1 MSSKGSVTYWLGR
14 LKARDREA
22 VQKLWEGYFRR
33 LTWLARKKLQAI
45 PRSAA
50 DEEDVALSAFDSFCR
65 GIQEGRFPQLADRD
79 DLWQILVIIIQRKA
93 SNLVK
98 HERRLKRGG
107 GKIRHQSALQLGNS
121 DHGPAVFAQVLSRE
135 PDPEFVA
142 QVADECRHLLE
153 KLQEEELRSL
163 AVWKMEGYTND
174 ELAAK
179 LGRSRATVERKLGL
193 IRGIWENEF
202 AP

>member
-1 MSSKGSVTYWLGR
+1 MSSKGSVTYWLDR
-14 LKARDREA
+14 LKASDRAA

-33 LTWLARKKLQAI
+33 LTWLARKRLQAVS
-45 PRSAA
+45 RSAA

-65 GIQEGRFPQLADRD
+65 GAQEGRFPRLSDRD
-79 DLWQILVIIIQRKA
+79 DLWQVLGVIVQRKA
-93 SNLVK
+93 RNLIK

-107 GKIRHQSALQLGNS
+107 GKIRHQSALQNGDRDAGTALFG
-121 DHGPAVFAQVLSRE
+121 QVLSRE
-135 PDPEFVA
+135 PDPEFVI

-153 KLQEEELRSL
+153 KLPDEGLRSL

-193 IRGIWENEF
+193 IRGFWENES
-202 AP
+202 AT

>member
-33 LTWLARKKLQAI
+33 LTWLARKRLQAI

-65 GIQEGRFPQLADRD
+65 GVQEGRFPQLADRD
-79 DLWQILVIIIQRKA
+79 DLWQILAVIVQRKA
-93 SNLVK
+93 GNLVK
-98 HERRLKRGG
+98 HERRQKRGG
-107 GKIRHQSALQLGNS
+107 GKIHHQSALQLDDG
-121 DHGPAVFAQVLSRE
+121 DDEMAVFGQILSRE
-135 PDPEFVA
+135 PDPEFVI

-153 KLQEEELRSL
+153 KLPDEALRSL

-193 IRGIWENEF
+193 IRGIWQNEC
-202 AP
+202 AL

>member
-1 MSSKGSVTYWLGR
+1 MSSKGSVTYWLDR

-33 LTWLARKKLQAI
+33 LTWLARKRLQAV

-65 GIQEGRFPQLADRD
+65 GVEEGRFPRLADRD
-79 DLWQILVIIIQRKA
+79 DLWQVLAVIIQRKA

-98 HERRLKRGG
+98 HERRQKRGG
-107 GKIRHQSALQLGNS
+107 GKIHHQSAFHHHDG
-121 DHGPAVFAQVLSRE
+121 DGTTVFGQILSRE
-135 PDPEFVA
+135 PDPEFVI

-153 KLQEEELRSL
+153 KLPDEGLRSL

-174 ELAAK
+174 ELATK

>member
-1 MSSKGSVTYWLGR
+1 M
-14 LKARDREA
+14 
-22 VQKLWEGYFRR
+22 
-33 LTWLARKKLQAI
+33 ARKRLQAA

-65 GIQEGRFPQLADRD
+65 GVEEGRFPRLADRD
-79 DLWQILVIIIQRKA
+79 DLWQVLAVIIQRKA

-98 HERRLKRGG
+98 HERRQKRGG
-107 GKIRHQSALQLGNS
+107 GKIRHQSAFHHHDG
-121 DHGPAVFAQVLSRE
+121 DGTAVFGQILSRE
-135 PDPEFVA
+135 PDPQFVI

-153 KLQEEELRSL
+153 KLPDEGLRSL